1 MPICFKLEGNSL
13 KTKSITMYGITE
25 LKELLAFGFKLQKAI
40 LSSLEDGKVNVLLD
54 APKFLP
60 ALLAAPKAFG
70 GINQVLKEIGDL
82 TDAERA
88 ELVEYVS
95 TEFDLADDQLE
106 YLIEDTLEELL
117 RLVKIAQRYAHL
129 RK

>member
-1 MPICFKLEGNSL
+1 
-13 KTKSITMYGITE
+13 MYGITE

-40 LSSLEDGKVNVLLD
+40 LSSLEDGKVNVLVD

-70 GINQVLKEIGDL
+70 GINLILKEVGYM
-82 TDAERA
+82 TDEGRT
-88 ELVEYVS
+88 ELVDFVS
-95 TEFDLADDQLE
+95 SEFDITDDQLE
-106 YLIEDTLEELL
+106 YLIEDTLDELL
-117 RLVKIAQRYAHL
+117 RLVKVAQRYAKL

>member
-1 MPICFKLEGNSL
+1 
-13 KTKSITMYGITE
+13 MYGIVE

-40 LSSLEDGKVNVLLD
+40 LSSLEDGKVNVLID

-70 GINQVLKEIGDL
+70 GINLVSRELLDL
-82 TDAERA
+82 TDEERA
-88 ELVEYVS
+88 ELVAFVS
-95 TEFDLADDQLE
+95 DEFDISNDQLE
-106 YLIEDTLEELL
+106 FLIEDTLDELL
-117 RLVKIAQRYAHL
+117 RLVKIAQRYANL

>member
-1 MPICFKLEGNSL
+1 
-13 KTKSITMYGITE
+13 MYGITE

-40 LSSLEDGKVNVLLD
+40 MSSLEDGKVNVLMD

-70 GINQVLKEIGDL
+70 GVNLILKEIGDL
-82 TDAERA
+82 SDEERA
-88 ELVEYVS
+88 ELVAYVS
-95 TEFDLADDQLE
+95 SEFDITDDQLE
-106 YLIEDTLEELL
+106 YLIEDTLDELL